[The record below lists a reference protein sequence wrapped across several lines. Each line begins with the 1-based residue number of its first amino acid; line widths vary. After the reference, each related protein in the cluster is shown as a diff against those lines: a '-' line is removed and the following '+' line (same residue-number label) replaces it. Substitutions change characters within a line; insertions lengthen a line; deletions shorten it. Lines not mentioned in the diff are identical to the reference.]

1 VFTGIVTAMGEV
13 ERAERSADRLAL
25 TLRSP
30 FDDLAVGDSVA
41 VNGACL
47 TVVGTDGRTFRV
59 DVIVTTRGRTNLEA
73 LRTGDRVNLERPLGV
88 GDRFG
93 GHFVQGHVDGLGE
106 VVGVQDVEDARLV
119 DLRLPPDVA
128 ELSVPHGS
136 IALDGVSLTIN
147 AIPSSDAIQVALIPY
162 TLEATTLG
170 RWRVGDRVQVEGD
183 MLGKYVRRLLRKEP

>member
-147 AIPSSDAIQVALIPY
+147 AIPSPDAIQVALIPY